1 MSVIV
6 IFRKLASKYGNVS
19 VIENLNVLVN
29 SHPTFQ
35 ESKRTQTCYFSNE
48 TTTLTDFTTHTVT
61 FQTQQ
66 LEVFILSQTN
76 SSKHLSFLQIMTAL
90 YTFQTQQLCGT
101 LEVLLHIMKNVC
113 SLFGCSVVVCG
124 GQRVCLPSILT
135 SFIISALIL
144 VCLCCCIG

>member
-66 LEVFILSQTN
+66 LEVFNLSQTN
-76 SSKHLSFLQIMTAL
+76 SLKHLAFLQIMAALYSFQTQQLEVLNLSPKNLSNHLSFLQIIAT
-90 YTFQTQQLCGT
+90 YKTFPS
-101 LEVLLHIMKNVC
+101 N
-113 SLFGCSVVVCG
+113 SLKF
-124 GQRVCLPSILT
+124 SIFRKRIHRNIYL
-135 SFIISALIL
+135 FYKL
-144 VCLCCCIG
+144 